1 MKMTR
6 KVKALSFIMA
16 VVMAV
21 TTMLPVSVAFAGD
34 GVEGYYD
41 LQIFYDDGDKKG
53 TIVPSE
59 MDGAEGS
66 DSKLD
71 KFKVH
76 IVEGEEMQFTYKL
89 IDSVFPD
96 NGYIKWYS
104 DAPALADVDQTGKV
118 KGFDSSK
125 GAVIHLWID
134 NEVKTI
140 PVVGGTVAKGIEKVL
155 FNEYV
160 NVDKLDNDAI
170 IAIVEK
176 AFGSDSIIA
185 DNIESYKGELIDS
198 LRYYLDN
205 VNSDIHCQLFD
216 GDGTKVAEDI
226 IHIVVDR
233 NDEWYANFLPN
244 GTHITNKSQ
253 IPTTQAVKATVQLYG
268 ITTPQRLNFG
278 TVYSVKASSIFSQ
291 GKVVATCTD
300 GGLVTFKNKGNAT
313 IMASPDSE
321 DVINA
326 LLKFINY
333 FYTLEN
339 TGTINTDKAAEI
351 LIKYIGI
358 DINRAVLAGI
368 LDAAFAI
375 YKIAGDAADPV
386 QLTATAVEIIAN
398 LTLQFVY
405 NDTIDFTVVD
415 AQPIQDFKINGAKS
429 VKEGVQ
435 TQLSI
440 DEVVPTTGDK
450 TDIVWRSSDPSIA
463 CVDEKTGVITALDAG
478 GSLGALS
485 SQTCTIYATS
495 TTNNVERSFE
505 LTVTGKTGKY
515 ISKVD
520 INGKD
525 IVGIESSE
533 NFTYSIYPKRVAESE
548 NLYITWGMVGEE
560 DEDGNPT
567 YIWADKENA
576 ATDPHNVAQI
586 DDRGRFKPL
595 TGGRCTIAL
604 QAKTGYQLS
613 DGSFY
618 EISSYI
624 ATKEIETGI
633 PVEKI
638 KIGVTESIGGVSGS
652 SSIGRNETVTI
663 NGEEFTYTTVKIGVG
678 NMYNTHGARVAATIT
693 PANATDQNIK
703 WVCDNKDFKVEP
715 SSNTQTVEIKRVA
728 NKEYTDTF
736 NLYAV
741 SDDGYVKSN
750 VITVCVTRNYAT
762 SNKID
767 QSQIDMINGKE
778 AEATHSL
785 TFGGTW
791 ESRAYACYGAN
802 WYSSDESVF
811 SVRGKGNDNYDAVLT
826 ANDVGTAKLYCVSA
840 DGAFVDSVDV
850 TVRPNKQTLEELVN
864 VCDRTIVLRTKFNQD
879 YYKKYMRKLDQA
891 YIVLYEQEMASQNV
905 VDTTASEL
913 LAAFTKVGGF
923 VGITGISMLGPN
935 KSELFRDYVTVEV
948 GSVSNYKNYSYDF
961 DYQVKPK
968 GAMYSKAVWTS
979 SNPNVLVDENG
990 VCHPKNNDP
999 CAAAITCTV
1008 TDYAG
1013 NEVSVTKHIAFA
1025 RTKATGVEL
1034 NTDRITGAK
1043 IGTQQTLTAKVLPKN
1058 VLGNSTASVG
1068 DVSWYSTNENVVTV
1082 DANGTL
1088 TFVYGGDAVIVCTTA
1103 DGGYQTQCAVN
1114 VTTNY
1119 DALSLLVRQYNDL
1132 ELKEENYYP
1141 ETWEPYITA
1150 KSDAEKMITK
1160 KGYSQEAVDA
1170 KYKELET
1177 AYKNLKK
1184 FVDIQKVEL
1193 YLDGEPTAEFYQ
1205 YDLRLLKE
1213 GISYKNAVLDLNVRL
1228 YPNNATYQK
1237 AEWKSSTTDISV
1249 SSDGVCSP
1257 TVNKSCYGSI
1267 TCTVTDSF
1275 GKEFSDDVWVSFS
1288 YNPVTAVRISQDNIT
1303 GAIGTTY
1310 KLDAT
1315 IEPTGSSL
1323 LHIAAADIKD
1333 YFWETDDETV
1343 ATVDNTGL
1351 VTFTGAGSTVVRCV
1365 SYDGGV
1371 NAECKVSSEG
1381 DRTELKAALE
1391 KYESV
1396 DYTKYEYTYGIAFK
1410 KAYDE
1415 AVDVLGDKSKTQD
1428 DIDIATSNL
1437 NVAGEALEGHPYKSV
1452 ESIRVTYETQKRSLS
1467 NSATSVSSGTVGSN
1481 DALQVNLSSGY
1492 SNYNDYNDV
1501 ILTAFNNPSGSMF
1514 RAVKWEVV
1522 QNNNMVVVSNSLAKL
1537 TIHPSDNA
1545 RSANASA
1552 LVRAIYTDHYGKD
1565 TTRDIWVT
1573 MSDTVCT
1580 GLSVTESALYMKGSD
1595 DPRQLHWSTLGASGH
1610 DNAVLFSSS
1619 NEDVATVSSGG
1630 KVSVVDAGECT
1641 ITVKT
1646 RDGGYTS
1653 NIKVYISTD
1662 FSKLA
1667 NKVQECEKLIND
1679 VRDTDQFTQESIDA
1693 LAKEVDNAKT
1703 IVNDGA
1709 ATQRQV
1715 NEAYDSLM
1723 RAYNGLTGYVPAT
1736 GISIQL
1742 NDDQTVVT
1750 EVNKGF
1756 IRYETN
1762 VLNNTYVQLRYAVT
1776 PNDGMFETISW
1787 TSSNPDITVDENGKV
1802 VNTKLTPAAAKI
1814 TATIRTIFGDEYN
1827 ASVYVSFVRVAV
1839 KAVSTDKTLLYGGP
1853 EEKKAINPV
1862 FTTDSTIDRLE
1873 ASVKDCLFESENEQ
1887 VATVD
1892 AAGMVTFHTQGKTRI
1907 KITAVD
1913 GGVVGYQNVQTT
1925 WDTSTLQEAI
1935 AIANAKVENDG
1946 YMNYEYSY
1954 GMKLKADLDAALKVY
1969 NNPDAS
1975 QSEIDAACFTL
1986 NETLT
1991 TIEEHKFVKPVLT
2004 MTVGDTVVT
2013 NGTTFESVDGKLVV
2027 DYSIVGNMYKPAKS
2041 QIATSNETNCS
2052 AVVGSKDIVITKTE
2066 TGIAKITLE
2075 AKIVDSYDRE
2085 TTYIYNIF
2093 VTDKIVNID
2102 SISITYNGEVVDKVN
2117 ITGTGIGHRNFE
2129 PFTLGY
2135 VVNTV
2140 SAAAPTKVEWSSSNA
2155 QYVTVDETG
2164 KVELTT
2170 VGKATQQNNAN
2181 ITCTVTN
2188 PDGTTVSTKIP
2199 VTISMR

>member
-1 MKMTR
+1 MKNTR
-6 KVKALSFIMA
+6 KVKALSLFMA
-16 VVMAV
+16 IVMAITAMMPV
-21 TTMLPVSVAFAGD
+21 TAAFAGD
-34 GVEGYYD
+34 GVEGFYD
-41 LQIFYDDGDKKG
+41 LQIFYGDGDKKG
-53 TIVPSE
+53 TIVPTYV
-59 MDGAEGS
+59 EG
-66 DSKLD
+66 KEEE
-71 KFKVH
+71 KEEYKEY
-76 IVEGEEMQFTYKL
+76 IVEGDELQLEYKL

-96 NGYIKWYS
+96 NGYVKWYS
-104 DAPALADVDQTGKV
+104 DAPVLADVDQTGKV

-125 GAVIHLWID
+125 GAVVHLWID

-140 PVVGGTVAKGIEKVL
+140 PVVGSVVASALEKVF

-160 NVDKLDNDAI
+160 NLDSLDTDAI
-170 IAIVEK
+170 VAIAEK
-176 AFGSDSIIA
+176 TLGSDSIIG

-198 LRYYLDN
+198 LRSYLDR
-205 VNSDIHCQLFD
+205 VNSDIHCVLYD
-216 GDGTKVAEDI
+216 GEGTKVAEDVV
-226 IHIVVDR
+226 HIVVNR
-233 NDEWYANFLPN
+233 NNEWYANFLPN

-253 IPTTQAVKATVQLYG
+253 IPTTQAVKSTVQLYG
-268 ITTPQRLNFG
+268 VTTPQRLNFG
-278 TVYSVKASSIFSQ
+278 TVYSVKSSSIFSQ

-300 GGLVTFKNKGNAT
+300 GGLVTFKNKGNTT

-368 LDAAFAI
+368 LDVAFAI
-375 YKIAGDAADPV
+375 YKVAGDAADPV

-415 AQPIQDFKINGAKS
+415 AQPIEDFKITGAKS
-429 VKEGVQ
+429 IKEGVQ
-435 TQLSI
+435 TQLTI
-440 DEVVPTTGDK
+440 DEMVPTTGDK
-450 TDIVWRSSDPSIA
+450 TDIRWRSSDPSIA
-463 CVDEKTGVITALDAG
+463 CVDEMTGVITGLDAG
-478 GSLGALS
+478 GSLGGLS
-485 SQTCTIYATS
+485 SQTCTIYAVS

-520 INGKD
+520 INGNST
-525 IVGIESSE
+525 VGIDSSE
-533 NFTYSIYPKRVAESE
+533 NYTYSIYPKRVAESE

-567 YIWADKENA
+567 YIWADTEQSAK
-576 ATDPHNVAQI
+576 DPNGVAEI
-586 DDRGRFKPL
+586 DYRGRFKPL
-595 TGGRCTIAL
+595 TGGRCEIAV

-613 DGSFY
+613 DGTFY

-624 ATKEIETGI
+624 ATKEVSTGI

-638 KIGVTESIGGVSGS
+638 QIGVKGVLGNGS
-652 SSIGRNETVTI
+652 ELGRNETINI
-663 NGEEFTYTTVKIGVG
+663 NGEDLTYSTVKIGVG
-678 NMYNTHGARVAATIT
+678 NMYYQHGASVAATIT
-693 PANATDQNIK
+693 PATATDQEIK
-703 WVCDNKDFKVEP
+703 WVCDNPDYVVDV
-715 SSNTQTVEIKRVA
+715 SSNTLSVDVKKPA
-728 NKEYTDTF
+728 GKEYTDTF

-741 SDDGYVKSN
+741 SNDGRVKSN
-750 VITVCVTRNYAT
+750 TITVCITRNYVT
-762 SNKID
+762 SNNINQDKIE
-767 QSQIDMINGKE
+767 MINGKN

-791 ESRAYACYGAN
+791 DSGAYACYDAN

-811 SVRGKGNDNYDAVLT
+811 SVKNKGNDNNDAILT
-826 ANDVGTAKLYCVSA
+826 ANDVGTATLYCVSA
-840 DGAFVDSVDV
+840 DGAFIDTAEV
-850 TVRPNKQTLEELVN
+850 TVKPDKSTLEELVDICEN
-864 VCDRTIVLRTKFNQD
+864 TIVLRTKFNED
-879 YYKKYMRKLDQA
+879 YYKKYMRKLDRA
-891 YIVLYEQEMASQNV
+891 CIVLYEQDMASQNV
-905 VDTTASEL
+905 VDTAAQEL
-913 LAAFTKVGGF
+913 LIAFTQVGGF
-923 VGITGISMLGPN
+923 VGITGIEMLGPN
-935 KSELFRDYVTVEV
+935 KSKLNKDYITVEV
-948 GSVSNYKNYSYDF
+948 GSTRNYKNYSYDF
-961 DYQVKPK
+961 DYQVNPK

-979 SNPNVLVDENG
+979 SNPNISVDENG
-990 VCHPKNNDP
+990 VCRPVNNDP
-999 CAAAITCTV
+999 CAADITCTV
-1008 TDYAG
+1008 ADYAG
-1013 NEVSVTKHIAFA
+1013 NEVSVTKHVAFA

-1068 DVSWYSTNENVVTV
+1068 DVTWYSTDEKVVTV
-1082 DANGTL
+1082 DKNGTL
-1088 TFVYGGDAVIVCTTA
+1088 SFLYGGDAVIVCTTA

-1119 DALSLLVRQYNDL
+1119 DALDLLVKQYNDL
-1132 ELKEENYYP
+1132 ELKEISFYP
-1141 ETWEPYITA
+1141 ETWAPYAKA
-1150 KSDAEKMITK
+1150 KSDAETMLAK
-1160 KGYSQEAVDA
+1160 KNSSQQEVDA

-1184 FVDIQKVEL
+1184 YVDIQKVEL
-1193 YLDGEPTAEFYQ
+1193 YLDGEPTSEFYQ

-1213 GISYKNAVLDLNVRL
+1213 GISYKNATLDLNVRL

-1237 AEWKSSTTDISV
+1237 AVWSSSTSDISV
-1249 SSDGVCSP
+1249 STDGVCSP

-1333 YFWETDDETV
+1333 YFWESDDETV

-1371 NAECKVSSEG
+1371 NAECKVSAEG

-1437 NVAGEALEGHPYKSV
+1437 NVAGEALEGHPYKPV

-1467 NSATSVSSGTVGSN
+1467 NSATTVSSGTVGSN

-1501 ILTAFNNPSGSMF
+1501 ILTAFNNPTGSMF

-1522 QNNNMVVVSNSLAKL
+1522 ENNNMVVVSNSLAKL

-1580 GLSVTESALYMKGSD
+1580 GISVTESALYMKGSD
-1595 DPRQLHWSTLGASGH
+1595 DPRQLHWSTNGASGH
-1610 DNAVLFSSS
+1610 DNTVLFSSS
-1619 NEDVATVSSGG
+1619 NEDVATVSSSG

-1653 NIKVYISTD
+1653 NVRVIISTD

-1667 NKVQECEKLIND
+1667 NKVNEYEKLIND
-1679 VRDTDQFTQESIDA
+1679 VKDSDQFTEES
-1693 LAKEVDNAKT
+1693 LKNLSEEVEKAKA

-1715 NEAYDSLM
+1715 NEALRDLEA
-1723 RAYNGLTGYVPAT
+1723 AYAALSGYIPAT
-1736 GISIQL
+1736 GISLKL
-1742 NDDQTVVT
+1742 NDDQKTVE
-1750 EVNKGF
+1750 EVNRGF
-1756 IRYETN
+1756 IRYEANT
-1762 VLNNTYVQLRYAVT
+1762 LNECYIQLAYDVQ
-1776 PNDGMFETISW
+1776 PSDGMFEEITW
-1787 TSSNPDITVDENGKV
+1787 TSSNEDIEVDENGKV
-1802 VNTKLTPAAAKI
+1802 VNKKLTPAAAKI
-1814 TATIRTIFGDEYN
+1814 TAKIRTIYGTEFSS
-1827 ASVYVSFVRVAV
+1827 SVYVSFVRVAI
-1839 KAVSTDKTLLYGGP
+1839 KAVSTETNLLYGGP
-1853 EEKKAINPV
+1853 LETKTIKPV
-1862 FTTDSTIDRLE
+1862 FTTDSTITSLE
-1873 ASVKDCLFESENEQ
+1873 PSVKDCLFVSENEN
-1887 VATVD
+1887 VATVN
-1892 AAGMVTFHTQGKTRI
+1892 ASGEVTFHNQGKTRI
-1907 KITAVD
+1907 KITTID
-1913 GGVVGYQNVQTT
+1913 GGIVGYQNVQTT
-1925 WDTSTLQEAI
+1925 WDTSSLQEAI

-1991 TIEEHKFVKPVLT
+1991 TVEEHKFVKPVLT
-2004 MTVGDTVVT
+2004 MTVGDTAVT
-2013 NGTTFESVDGKLVV
+2013 NGTTFEAADGKVVV
-2027 DYSIVGNMYKPAKS
+2027 DYNINGNMYKS
-2041 QIATSNETNCS
+2041 VEVVTSNESNCS
-2052 AVVGSKDIVITKTE
+2052 AVVGNSNIVITKA
-2066 TGIAKITLE
+2066 TGAAKITLE
-2075 AKIVDSYDRE
+2075 AKVVDAYDRT
-2085 TTYIYNIF
+2085 TTYIYTITI
-2093 VTDKIVNID
+2093 TDKIVNID
-2102 SISITYNGEVVDKVN
+2102 DISITYNGEAVDKVN

-2135 VVNTV
+2135 VVNTM
-2140 SAAAPTKVEWSSSNA
+2140 SAVAPTKVEWSSSNA
-2155 QYVTVDETG
+2155 QYITVDATG
-2164 KVELTT
+2164 KIELTT

-2188 PDGTTVSTKIP
+2188 PDGTTVSAKIP